1 MEKITA
7 AQIRRIYTLAR
18 DLGILESGNKNDML
32 HEMVFSITNKTS
44 IRDLT
49 ITEFNKVQQELIER
63 MRYSNRT
70 APLKKKEKP
79 QRENVPDMMTNEQI
93 NLAWRLMYRLQEL
106 DEHPKLHQDGTPVG
120 VRERMAGA
128 INKILG
134 ITTNLNDD
142 LFKWANFTQGSAL
155 IETLKRYVR
164 SAEKKAKAKAGVG

>member
-32 HEMVFSITNKTS
+32 HELVCSITGKTS
-44 IRDLT
+44 VRDLT
-49 ITEFNKVQQELIER
+49 VTEFNKVQHELIER

-93 NLAWRLMYRLQEL
+93 NLAWRYMYRLQEL
-106 DEHPKLHQDGTPVG
+106 DEHPKLHQDGMPVTVG
-120 VRERMAGA
+120 ERMEGA
-128 INKILG
+128 IKKILNV
-134 ITTNLNDD
+134 TPNMKDP
-142 LFKWANFTQGSAL
+142 FRWVNFTQGTAF